1 VASLIIYLDSSIV
14 VPLFLPDEFNA
25 RAEAFLLAG
34 PTGLVISDFVRAE
47 FASVVGI
54 RARTKEMSVT
64 AARAAL
70 SNLDL
75 WEGRKTAR
83 AETNAADIRAA
94 EEMLRRLNM
103 TLRAPDAINL
113 AIARRL
119 GAELATFDERMAN
132 CAKVLG
138 VALTKL

>member
-1 VASLIIYLDSSIV
+1 MASLTIYLDSSIV

-25 RAEAFLLAG
+25 RAEAFLLTG
-34 PTGLVISDFVRAE
+34 PAGLVISDFVLTE

-54 RARTKEMSVT
+54 RVRTKEMTVT
-64 AARAAL
+64 AARAAF

-94 EEMLRRLNM
+94 EEMLRRLDM

-119 GAELATFDERMAN
+119 GAELATFDEQTAK
-132 CAKVLG
+132 CSKVLG
-138 VALTKL
+138 VALTNL